1 MASNHLKFKGEVFRG
16 GFGSVPKMPLKDN
29 SLPMESKALYA
40 YLCSYAGDG
49 VTAFPSVSLMS
60 FDFGVTEKLISKYLK
75 ILITKGYISVE
86 KSRSDGKFLR
96 NVYTIESDLKPPT
109 EKEKEPTPQKQS
121 TVFPAVVLPP
131 VAVPPVVL
139 PPVVLPPVAG
149 GGVISNSLIN
159 NSSINNSNINNKE
172 NKDNVEQAQ
181 LLPFS
186 EIIEFLNSKTG
197 KKFKASAKATQR
209 LIKARFND
217 GYTLDDFKHVITVK
231 TEQWLDDK
239 KMDKFLKPETLFG
252 TKFEGYLNEK
262 LKGAKHNA
270 PAITKDFTNY
280 EEPTFF

>member
-75 ILITKGYISVE
+75 MLITKGYISVE
-86 KSRSDGKFLR
+86 KSRSNGKFLR

-121 TVFPAVVLPP
+121 MVLP
-131 VAVPPVVL
+131 AVVL

-149 GGVISNSLIN
+149 GGY
-159 NSSINNSNINNKE
+159 K
-172 NKDNVEQAQ
+172 
-181 LLPFS
+181 
-186 EIIEFLNSKTG
+186 
-197 KKFKASAKATQR
+197 
-209 LIKARFND
+209 
-217 GYTLDDFKHVITVK
+217 
-231 TEQWLDDK
+231 
-239 KMDKFLKPETLFG
+239 
-252 TKFEGYLNEK
+252 
-262 LKGAKHNA
+262 
-270 PAITKDFTNY
+270 
-280 EEPTFF
+280 